1 MVIDTVDKIVKTCF
15 AAVSLHSFE
24 YKGIKYIPASLAV
37 LPELGRGFMCPEG
50 CGGCCRVA
58 TLDYLPS
65 EQRPSSTT
73 IRRVKFDGRTVFIYS
88 DRQAD
93 YDPKDQR
100 CKHMLR
106 SNGRCEI
113 YETRPFSCDFQ
124 PIWFVTFPKGKS
136 LRTGRYPNG
145 DKMKRTD
152 GGIGAKCGEI
162 GMLSP
167 NTEAEADRYFGE
179 AVRKLRRLQKWTD
192 HFGLK
197 ETLLPDIIH
206 WAQDTERRRHVLN
219 FG

>member
-1 MVIDTVDKIVKTCF
+1 MVIDTVDTIVRTCF

-24 YKGIKYIPASLAV
+24 HKGIRYVPTPLAV

-58 TLDYLPS
+58 TLDYLPR
-65 EQRPSSTT
+65 EQRPSSAT

-88 DRQAD
+88 DQQAD
-93 YDPKDQR
+93 YVPKDRR
-100 CKHMLR
+100 CKHIQR
-106 SNGRCEI
+106 STGRCEI
-113 YETRPFSCDFQ
+113 YRTRPFSCDFQ
-124 PIWFVTFPKGKS
+124 PIWFVRFPRGKS
-136 LRTGRYPNG
+136 LRTGKYPSG

-167 NTEAEADRYFGE
+167 KTQLEADRYFGE
-179 AVRKLRRLQKWTD
+179 AVRKLRRLHEWTD

-197 ETLLPDIIH
+197 ETRIPDIIH
-206 WAQDTERRRHVLN
+206 WAQDAERRRHVLN